1 MEPGA
6 VNMLSIDCPD
16 NGSDDD
22 VLPPTPVPDATG
34 SNGAQ
39 QVAASVSQ
47 SSGEVILGPSP
58 DSSTGGRPSILGDS
72 SDSEDDL
79 LDRD

>member
-16 NGSDDD
+16 IGSDDD
-22 VLPPTPVPDATG
+22 VLPPATSS
-34 SNGAQ
+34 SNGARQ
-39 QVAASVSQ
+39 KVPTSISL

-58 DSSTGGRPSILGDS
+58 DSSTGTPGGRPSILGDS

-79 LDRD
+79 LDS